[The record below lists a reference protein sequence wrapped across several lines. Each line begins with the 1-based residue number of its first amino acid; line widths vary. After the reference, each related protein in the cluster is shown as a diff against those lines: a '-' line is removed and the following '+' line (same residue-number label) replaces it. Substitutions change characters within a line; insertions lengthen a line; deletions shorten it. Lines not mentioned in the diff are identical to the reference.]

1 MHSLILRET
10 HDHKYLLQMRISDMA
25 ETNYY
30 TIAKFDDYHLAR
42 SIELASMGQ
51 ISWLFGDP
59 LETKEIQDLKNKYPV
74 LIEAYNNYRTIEA
87 MVFDNQT

>member
-10 HDHKYLLQMRISDMA
+10 RDHKYLLQVRVSDMA

-30 TIAKFDDYHLAR
+30 TIARFDDYHLAR

-59 LETKEIQDLKNKYPV
+59 LESKEIQDLKNKYPA
-74 LIEAYNNYRTIEA
+74 LTEAYDNYRTIET
-87 MVFDNQT
+87 MVFANQT